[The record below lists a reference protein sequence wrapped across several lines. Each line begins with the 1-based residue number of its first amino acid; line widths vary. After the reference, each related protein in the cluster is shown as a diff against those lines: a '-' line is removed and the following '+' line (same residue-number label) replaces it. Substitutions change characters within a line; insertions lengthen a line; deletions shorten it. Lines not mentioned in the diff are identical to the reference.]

1 MDLVLQSPDLTD
13 IAVEALQRACA
24 ARSIRRKPGAARLSE
39 VADDDGGGTIR
50 AAVAALAQEHACDA
64 AFVDETFAQRDFR
77 ALAMDMD
84 STVITIECMDE
95 IARYAGKG
103 AEVAAI
109 TEAAMRGEIPDFS
122 ESLRRRAALLAGADA
137 ALIDRVIA
145 DRLRFSP
152 GAPEL
157 IATARANGW
166 KTLLV
171 SGGFVQFTGHVQR
184 ALGIDVACANHIE
197 IRDGR
202 LTGQVSGPPE
212 NGGAI
217 VDAGG
222 KAAALQRLCAEI
234 GCDTRQA
241 IAVGDGA
248 NDLQMMRLAGLSVA
262 YRAKPLV
269 RSQADVAIQH
279 AGLDGILNLFAD
291 RW

>member
-1 MDLVLQSPDLTD
+1 MDLVLQSPHLTD
-13 IAVEALQRACA
+13 TAVDALQRACA
-24 ARSIRRKPGAARLSE
+24 PRSVRRKPGAARLAE
-39 VADDDGGGTIR
+39 VAHDDGTR
-50 AAVAALAQEHACDA
+50 ATVAALAQEHDCDV
-64 AFVDETFAQRDFR
+64 AFVDGARAQADIR

-95 IARYAGKG
+95 IAGYAGKG

-109 TEAAMRGEIPDFS
+109 TEAAMRGEIPDFA

-157 IATARANGW
+157 IAAARANGW

-184 ALGIDVACANHIE
+184 ALGFDVACANHIE

-202 LTGQVSGPPE
+202 LTGHVSGPPE

-217 VDAGG
+217 VDAAG
-222 KAAALQRLCAEI
+222 KAAALRRLCAEI
-234 GCDTRQA
+234 GCDTSQA

-248 NDLQMMRLAGLSVA
+248 NDLQMMRLSGLSVA

-269 RSQADVAIQH
+269 RSQANVAIQH

>member
-1 MDLVLQSPDLTD
+1 MDLVLQSPHLSD
-13 IAVEALQRACA
+13 ITVDALQRACP
-24 ARSIRRKPGAARLSE
+24 ARSIRRKPGAARFSE
-39 VADDDGGGTIR
+39 VADDDGTR
-50 AAVAALAQEHACDA
+50 AAVAALAQDQGCDA
-64 AFVDETFAQRDFR
+64 TFVDGTRTQADIRV
-77 ALAMDMD
+77 LAMDMD

-109 TEAAMRGEIPDFS
+109 TEAAMRGEIPDFA

-137 ALIDRVIA
+137 TLIDRVIA

-157 IATARANGW
+157 IAAARANGW

-184 ALGIDVACANHIE
+184 ALEFDVACANHIE

-202 LTGQVSGPPE
+202 LTGRVSGPPE

-217 VDAGG
+217 VDAAG
-222 KAAALQRLCAEI
+222 KVAALQRLCAEI

-291 RW
+291 RWP

>member
-1 MDLVLQSPDLTD
+1 MDLVLQSPNLTD
-13 IAVEALQRACA
+13 TAVDALRQVCA
-24 ARSIRRKPGAARLSE
+24 ARSVRRKPGAARLAE
-39 VADDDGGGTIR
+39 VADDAGGTIR
-50 AAVAALAQEHACDA
+50 AAVTALAQEHACDA
-64 AFVDETFAQRDFR
+64 AFVDDASVQRDFR

-109 TEAAMRGEIPDFS
+109 TEAAMRGEIPDFA

-157 IATARANGW
+157 IAAARANGW

-184 ALGIDVACANHIE
+184 ALGIYVACANHIG

-202 LTGQVSGPPE
+202 LTGEVSGPPE

-217 VDAGG
+217 VDAAG
-222 KAAALQRLCAEI
+222 KATALQRLCATI

-279 AGLDGILNLFAD
+279 AGLDGILDLFED
-291 RW
+291 QW